1 MRSLDWEVL
10 LTTNC
15 LGSLVV
21 DDGDGDGDLDA
32 TLRSGERERMHS
44 AAMPCA
50 GHTVRRERE

>member
-10 LTTNC
+10 LTTNS

-32 TLRSGERERMHS
+32 ALRSGERERMHS
-44 AAMPCA
+44 EAAPRA
-50 GHTVRRERE
+50 GHAVRHERE